1 MVDSGRTPGTARC
14 PNLMRDAEGH
24 SVGAVLEDC
33 PVSVSVVWAREPI
46 PSGPSVFLAGPTPRS
61 ESVASWR
68 PQMIA
73 ALEAAWTGPRAL
85 HVLSPENPG
94 GLRKT
99 EYDDQI
105 EWEWDGLDRASAIL
119 FWIPRDL
126 RTLPGFTTNVEFG
139 FVANSGR
146 AVLGCPPDCPNPE
159 RNRYLIRLA
168 RRLGVSVTETMGET
182 AAAAVRLASEIGI
195 TG

>member
-1 MVDSGRTPGTARC
+1 MVDSGRTPGCHAV
-14 PNLMRDAEGH
+14 PDA
-24 SVGAVLEDC
+24 GAVPDDGAVPEDG
-33 PVSVSVVWAREPI
+33 VVTVSVVWAREPI

-61 ESVASWR
+61 PEVPSWR
-68 PQMIA
+68 PQAIQT
-73 ALEAAWTGPRAL
+73 LDAAWQASQTL
-85 HVLSPENPG
+85 HILAPENPG
-94 GLRKT
+94 GLRET

-139 FVANSGR
+139 FVARSGR
-146 AVLGCPPDCPNPE
+146 AVLGCPPDCPDPA

-168 RRLGVSVTETMGET
+168 RRVGVPVTETLADT
-182 AAAAVRLASEIGI
+182 VAAALEIISGADI
-195 TG
+195 TS